1 MPSRSRWERRR
12 TRASSGACRASRS
25 SAARALPFAFR
36 ATPSSRASARSFR
49 STRCARGRV
58 SVLSFKS
65 PWLLLGLLVLAAAIG
80 LWLLAE
86 RRRMRYAVRYTN
98 VDVLA
103 TVVSGRSWLRLVP
116 AALVVL
122 GLGSLLVGIARP
134 QVERELLK
142 EHATVI
148 LVVDTSRSMQA
159 EDVAPTRLGAAQE
172 ALRTF
177 LDRAPH
183 GLRVGLVV
191 FAGEAQVATPP
202 TTDHALVRT
211 AVDEVDQY
219 LVFGG
224 TAIGDALQTAVDL
237 GKQVTQDDTGEGP
250 VTAGVPGSST
260 RFLAQSTQSG
270 SSAEKSPVS
279 ILFLSDGAQT
289 RGVLQ
294 PLEGAALAKRAG
306 FPVYT
311 VALGTPEGV
320 IDRGPFGGFGSQDT
334 GQLIPVPP
342 DPETLQA
349 IAQTTGGEF
358 TEARTA
364 DVLERAYRN
373 LGSRLGREPGESEIT
388 WLFVAIAAGLLLV
401 AAVFAAAISPRLP

>member
-1 MPSRSRWERRR
+1 M
-12 TRASSGACRASRS
+12 
-25 SAARALPFAFR
+25 
-36 ATPSSRASARSFR
+36 
-49 STRCARGRV
+49 
-58 SVLSFKS
+58 SFKS
-65 PWLLLGLLVLAAAIG
+65 PWMLLGLLVLAAAVG

-116 AALVVL
+116 AVLVVV
-122 GLGSLLVGIARP
+122 GLGSLLVGLARP
-134 QVERELLK
+134 QVERQLLK

-177 LDRAPH
+177 LDHAPH

-202 TTDHALVRT
+202 TQDHALVGT
-211 AVDEVDQY
+211 AVDQIDQY

-224 TAIGDALQTAVDL
+224 TAIGDALQTAVEL
-237 GKQVTQDDTGEGP
+237 GKQVTGDDDEQGQVTLGTPRSP
-250 VTAGVPGSST
+250 V
-260 RFLAQSTQSG
+260 RFLAQASTCSG
-270 SSAEKSPVS
+270 EKSPVS

-294 PLEGAALAKRAG
+294 PLEGAALAKQAC

-311 VALGTPEGV
+311 IALGTPEGV
-320 IDRGPFGGFGSQDT
+320 IDRGPFGGFPGQDT

-342 DPETLQA
+342 DPETLRA
-349 IAQTTGGEF
+349 IAQTTGGQFSEI
-358 TEARTA
+358 RTSDA
-364 DVLERAYRN
+364 LERAYSN

-388 WLFVAIAAGLLLV
+388 WLFVAIAAGLLAL
-401 AAVFAAAISPRLP
+401 AGAFATAVSPRLP